1 MGLFYQVGYFGPIIL
16 FFTIIVL
23 MLYLYG
29 FSLGNCL
36 SFYIIFYFL
45 TMTLN
50 KMLKLFFKQSRPSG
64 GIAINKLDRL
74 GLDRYGMPSGHA
86 NTAVFSLIFAILYFK
101 NILISIFFVAIALM
115 TMIQRVVYKK
125 HSFQQV
131 CWGALIGATM
141 GQICFN
147 ICN

>member
-1 MGLFYQVGYFGPIIL
+1 MDFFYQVSYFGPIIL
-16 FFTIIVL
+16 FFTVIAL
-23 MLYLYG
+23 MLYFYG
-29 FSLGNCL
+29 FTLGNCL
-36 SFYIIFYFL
+36 VFYIIFYFF
-45 TMTLN
+45 TMVLN
-50 KMLKLFFKQSRPSG
+50 KALKLFFKQPRPIG

-86 NTAVFSLIFAILYFK
+86 NTAVFTLIFAILYFK
-101 NILISIFFVAIALM
+101 NIYISIFFMVIALM
-115 TMIQRVVYKK
+115 TMIQRLVYKK

-141 GQICFN
+141 GQLCYN